1 MESIYEAHVDP
12 ESPNHAHGIALQLV
26 GSGKRVLEL
35 GAAGG
40 HVTRALKARDNFV
53 TAVEMDAQFEET
65 LGAAADEV
73 FMTNLDWLDLTKKLF
88 GKKFDVILAGDVLE
102 HCVHPDLVVSQFHQ
116 LLEREGRLVVSLPNV
131 AHGDV
136 RLSLLA
142 GVFKYSE
149 TGLLDRTHLRLF
161 TRETIKT
168 FFESSGF
175 VIEKIFG
182 STTPLGTTEIGVPDA
197 GIPVA
202 AIEYVRNQRD
212 SSVYQYILELRP
224 DPHWHELNVGPVE
237 SISED
242 ATMQQLLAENGLLRS
257 TVAHLRDYSSELL
270 KIENNEEALAQ
281 LNNQLA
287 VQSDQLAVQSDQLAV
302 QSDQLAVQS
311 DQLAVQSDQ
320 LAVQSD
326 HIVELQKLIAVQSD
340 DIGELQ
346 KLIVVAQRN
355 LLQARDQIIGNTARQ
370 AELDHHMGIAR
381 NDNEIL
387 RQEINA
393 IYRSRTWKL
402 GRIVMLPL
410 RIVRRL
416 IAKLK

>member
-73 FMTNLDWLDLTKKLF
+73 FMTNLDWLDLTKKLS

-116 LLEREGRLVVSLPNV
+116 LLERDGRLVVSLPNV

-237 SISED
+237 PISED

-287 VQSDQLAVQSDQLAV
+287 VQSDQLAGQSDQLAM
-302 QSDQLAVQS
+302 QS

-326 HIVELQKLIAVQSD
+326 HIVELQGIIAVQVD
-340 DIGELQ
+340 HIVELQ
-346 KLIVVAQRN
+346 KIIAVAQRN

-370 AELDHHMGIAR
+370 AELDHHIGIAR

-387 RQEINA
+387 RQEVNA

-402 GRIVMLPL
+402 GRTVMLPL

>member
-1 MESIYEAHVDP
+1 
-12 ESPNHAHGIALQLV
+12 
-26 GSGKRVLEL
+26 
-35 GAAGG
+35 
-40 HVTRALKARDNFV
+40 
-53 TAVEMDAQFEET
+53 
-65 LGAAADEV
+65 
-73 FMTNLDWLDLTKKLF
+73 
-88 GKKFDVILAGDVLE
+88 
-102 HCVHPDLVVSQFHQ
+102 
-116 LLEREGRLVVSLPNV
+116 
-131 AHGDV
+131 
-136 RLSLLA
+136 
-142 GVFKYSE
+142 
-149 TGLLDRTHLRLF
+149 
-161 TRETIKT
+161 
-168 FFESSGF
+168 
-175 VIEKIFG
+175 
-182 STTPLGTTEIGVPDA
+182 
-197 GIPVA
+197 
-202 AIEYVRNQRD
+202 
-212 SSVYQYILELRP
+212 
-224 DPHWHELNVGPVE
+224 
-237 SISED
+237 
-242 ATMQQLLAENGLLRS
+242 
-257 TVAHLRDYSSELL
+257 LL

>member
-1 MESIYEAHVDP
+1 
-12 ESPNHAHGIALQLV
+12 
-26 GSGKRVLEL
+26 
-35 GAAGG
+35 
-40 HVTRALKARDNFV
+40 
-53 TAVEMDAQFEET
+53 MDAQFEET

-73 FMTNLDWLDLTKKLF
+73 FMTNLDWLDLTKKLS

-116 LLEREGRLVVSLPNV
+116 LLERDGRLVVSLPNV

-237 SISED
+237 PISED

-270 KIENNEEALAQ
+270 KIESNEEALAQ

-287 VQSDQLAVQSDQLAV
+287 VQSDQLAVQSD
-302 QSDQLAVQS
+302 
-311 DQLAVQSDQ
+311 
-320 LAVQSD
+320 
-326 HIVELQKLIAVQSD
+326 HIVELQKLMA
-340 DIGELQ
+340 
-346 KLIVVAQRN
+346 VAQRN

-387 RQEINA
+387 RQEVNA

-402 GRIVMLPL
+402 GRTVMLPL
-410 RIVRRL
+410 RIARRL

>member
-287 VQSDQLAVQSDQLAV
+287 VQSDQLAVQSD
-302 QSDQLAVQS
+302 
-311 DQLAVQSDQ
+311 
-320 LAVQSD
+320 

>member
-26 GSGKRVLEL
+26 GSGKKVLEL

-40 HVTRALKARDNFV
+40 HVTRALKARENFV
-53 TAVEMDAQFEET
+53 TAVEMDAQFEGT
-65 LGAAADEV
+65 LSATADEV
-73 FMTNLDWLDLTKKLF
+73 IMTNLDWLDLSKKLP

-116 LLEREGRLVVSLPNV
+116 LLERDGRLVVSLPNV

-142 GVFKYSE
+142 GVFNYSE

-175 VIEKIFG
+175 VVEKIFG

-212 SSVYQYILELRP
+212 SSVYQYILELRT

-237 SISED
+237 PISED
-242 ATMQQLLAENGLLRS
+242 ATTQQLLAENGLLRS
-257 TVAHLRDYSSELL
+257 TVAHLRNYSSGLVN
-270 KIENNEEALAQ
+270 IENNEEALAQ
-281 LNNQLA
+281 LSDQLR
-287 VQSDQLAVQSDQLAV
+287 VQSDQLSDQSDQLLA
-302 QSDQLAVQS
+302 QS
-311 DQLAVQSDQ
+311 
-320 LAVQSD
+320 
-326 HIVELQKLIAVQSD
+326 HHMVELQNLIVVQSD
-340 DIGELQ
+340 DIVELQ
-346 KLIVVAQRN
+346 NLIATAQRN

-402 GRIVMLPL
+402 GRAMMLPL

-416 IAKLK
+416 LAKLK

>member
-65 LGAAADEV
+65 LVAAADEV
-73 FMTNLDWLDLTKKLF
+73 FMTNLDWLDLTKKLS

-116 LLEREGRLVVSLPNV
+116 LLERDGRLVVSMPNV

-237 SISED
+237 PISED

-257 TVAHLRDYSSELL
+257 TVAHLRDYFSELL

-281 LNNQLA
+281 LNN
-287 VQSDQLAVQSDQLAV
+287 
-302 QSDQLAVQS
+302 
-311 DQLAVQSDQ
+311 QLAVQSDQ

>member
-53 TAVEMDAQFEET
+53 AAVEMDAQFEET

-73 FMTNLDWLDLTKKLF
+73 FMTNLDWLDLTKKLA

-116 LLEREGRLVVSLPNV
+116 LLERDGRLVVSLPNV

-197 GIPVA
+197 GIPIA
-202 AIEYVRNQRD
+202 AIEYVRSQRD

-224 DPHWHELNVGPVE
+224 DPHWHELNVDPVE
-237 SISED
+237 PISED

-281 LNNQLA
+281 LNNQLV
-287 VQSDQLAVQSDQLAV
+287 VQSDQLVVQSDQLV
-302 QSDQLAVQS
+302 
-311 DQLAVQSDQ
+311 VQSDQ

-326 HIVELQKLIAVQSD
+326 HIVELQKLIVVQSD
-340 DIGELQ
+340 HIVELQ
-346 KLIVVAQRN
+346 GIIAVAQRN

-402 GRIVMLPL
+402 GRTAMLPL
-410 RIVRRL
+410 RIIRRL
-416 IAKLK
+416 IAKIK